1 MVARESAGPKKST
14 LLSACAWILTGFVPT
29 IVVDYQ
35 PYTPEHTLVKM
46 AETRRIAL
54 SDSLPD
60 GKGRFVVGGQ
70 ATQAASG
77 ELKMYEWRKEVSC
90 QAV

>member
-1 MVARESAGPKKST
+1 
-14 LLSACAWILTGFVPT
+14 
-29 IVVDYQ
+29 
-35 PYTPEHTLVKM
+35 M

-60 GKGRFVVGGQ
+60 GRGRFVVGGQ

-77 ELKMYEWRKEVSC
+77 EIKMYEWRKEVRGHGSRGGVAC
-90 QAV
+90 

>member
-1 MVARESAGPKKST
+1 
-14 LLSACAWILTGFVPT
+14 
-29 IVVDYQ
+29 
-35 PYTPEHTLVKM
+35 M

-60 GKGRFVVGGQ
+60 GRGRFLVGGQ

-77 ELKMYEWRKEVSC
+77 EIKMYEWRKEVSP
-90 QAV
+90 VDNGNGRY